1 MKSEIEEIKER
12 ANKINVDE
20 LIKTGKNVFDEQ
32 YESEFP
38 YKNEAAFVLDKTYT
52 CYANEDKLVL
62 RSFKKESRNVNP
74 DVVEKKDFTASANMI
89 YIKGKEVKELSAPD
103 SAVMVTS
110 WKKGGSMEIST
121 SEKDK
126 LNEGDYKEAFDVIE
140 AVTQRNIIQKQHI
153 RNFFRRIFAGK
164 NNNLLDGKATTLT
177 AEEIKDMLA
186 QIQEK
191 QENFMDKYSTEK
203 TDTDKVVDSM
213 EKANE
218 KNEQEIENEREEK

>member
-12 ANKINVDE
+12 ASKINIEE
-20 LIKTGKNVFDEQ
+20 LIKKGKNVFDKQ
-32 YESEFP
+32 YESEFEDSIGP
-38 YKNEAAFVLDKTYT
+38 AIVLDKTYT

-62 RSFKKESRNVNP
+62 RSFKKECHNINP
-74 DVVEKKDFTASANMI
+74 DIVENEDFIASANMI
-89 YIKGKEVKELSAPD
+89 YIKGKEVKELSVPD
-103 SAVMVTS
+103 SKVM
-110 WKKGGSMEIST
+110 WWRKGIMEIST
-121 SEKDK
+121 SERDK
-126 LNEGDYKEAFDVIE
+126 LNEGEEDYKEVYDVIE
-140 AVTQRNIIQKQHI
+140 AVTKRNKQHI
-153 RNFFRRIFAGK
+153 RNFFRRIFTGK

-203 TDTDKVVDSM
+203 TDTDKVVDAM